1 MPIYLIN
8 AHADAEKTVPLE
20 QKIRG
25 LLPEIIKTKN
35 LENITPAISSGNTE
49 LVHVIFLAPSNDATY
64 VDLLVRTAEN
74 YRQRV
79 FFILVSD
86 EISGSDYKR
95 LVRSG
100 GADWVSANAP
110 AQEILDIIV
119 QQPAGSEAAVTGKA
133 RPILVSFVPSAGGV
147 GNSTLAIE
155 AAIQMRRGKAT
166 ANRRVCLVDLDFQT
180 SHVCD
185 YLDIEPRLHIEEISA
200 NPGRLD
206 NQLFEVFVSH
216 HSSGLD
222 VFASP
227 RSKFDTCG
235 LDFAALDGLFGLI
248 STRYDLIMI
257 DFPVNWYSW
266 TPKIIAASSGIIVS
280 GVNSIPGLRQIAGAL
295 TTLRATT
302 DLFGEI
308 RVAINNC
315 ERGLFGQVAR
325 RQHVESVL
333 PGEQIFYVR
342 NDPAALESINTGMPM
357 ALSHPRR
364 GISKDI
370 AKMTAFCS
378 GLTSASVAVA

>member
-1 MPIYLIN
+1 MPIYLVN
-8 AHADAEKTVPLE
+8 AHQDAEKTVHLE
-20 QKIRG
+20 QKICG
-25 LLPEIIKTKN
+25 LLPGIVKAKN
-35 LENITPAISSGNTE
+35 LENVTRKISGGDSE
-49 LVHVIFLAPSNDATY
+49 LAHVIFLAPGDDATY
-64 VDLLVRTAEN
+64 VDLLVRTAEIH
-74 YRQRV
+74 RQRAL
-79 FFILVSD
+79 FIMVSD
-86 EISGSDYKR
+86 ELSGSDYKR

-100 GADWVSANAP
+100 GADWVSASAP

-119 QQPAGSEAAVTGKA
+119 QRPARPEAAVTAKT

-155 AAIQMRRGKAT
+155 VAIQMRRGNAT

-200 NPGRLD
+200 NPERLD
-206 NQLFEVFVSH
+206 NQLFEVFASH
-216 HSSGLD
+216 HDSGLD

-257 DFPVNWYSW
+257 DFPLSWYSW

-280 GVNSIPGLRQIAGAL
+280 GVNSIPGLRQIAETL
-295 TTLRATT
+295 TTLRTTT

-315 ERGLFGQVAR
+315 ERGLFGRVAR
-325 RQHVESVL
+325 RQHVASVL
-333 PGEQIFYVR
+333 SGEQIFYVR

-370 AKMTAFCS
+370 AKMTAFCN
-378 GLTSASVAVA
+378 GLTFAAVA

>member
-1 MPIYLIN
+1 MPIYLVN
-8 AHADAEKTVPLE
+8 AHEDAEKTVQLE

-25 LLPEIIKTKN
+25 LLPGIIKAKN
-35 LENITPAISSGNTE
+35 LENVTRKISGGDSE
-49 LVHVIFLAPSNDATY
+49 LAHVIFLAPGNDATY
-64 VDLLVRTAEN
+64 VDLLVRTAEIH
-74 YRQRV
+74 RKRAL
-79 FFILVSD
+79 FILVSD
-86 EISGSDYKR
+86 ELSGSDYKR

-119 QQPAGSEAAVTGKA
+119 QRPAGPEAAVTAKT

-155 AAIQMRRGKAT
+155 VAIQMRRANAT

-200 NPGRLD
+200 NPERLD

-216 HSSGLD
+216 HNSGLD

-257 DFPVNWYSW
+257 DFPLSWYSW

-280 GVNSIPGLRQIAGAL
+280 GVNSIPGLRQIAEAL

-308 RVAINNC
+308 RVAVNNC
-315 ERGLFGQVAR
+315 ERGLFGRVAR
-325 RQHVESVL
+325 RQHVASVL
-333 PGEQIFYVR
+333 SGEQIFYVR
-342 NDPAALESINTGMPM
+342 NDPAALESINAGMPM

-370 AKMTAFCS
+370 AKMTAFCN
-378 GLTSASVAVA
+378 GLTSVAVA

>member
-1 MPIYLIN
+1 MPIYLVN
-8 AHADAEKTVPLE
+8 AHEDAEKTVQLE

-25 LLPEIIKTKN
+25 LLPGIIKAKN
-35 LENITPAISSGNTE
+35 LENVTRKISGGDSE
-49 LVHVIFLAPSNDATY
+49 LAHVIFLAPGNDSTY
-64 VDLLVRTAEN
+64 VDLLVRTAETH
-74 YRQRV
+74 RQRAL
-79 FFILVSD
+79 FILVSD
-86 EISGSDYKR
+86 ELSGSDYKR

-119 QQPAGSEAAVTGKA
+119 QRPAAPKAAVTAKT

-155 AAIQMRRGKAT
+155 VAIHMKRGSAT

-200 NPGRLD
+200 NPERLD

-216 HSSGLD
+216 HNSGLD

-227 RSKFDTCG
+227 RSKFDICG

-248 STRYDLIMI
+248 STRYDVIMI
-257 DFPVNWYSW
+257 DFPLSWYSW

-280 GVNSIPGLRQIAGAL
+280 GVNSIPGLRQIAEAL

-315 ERGLFGQVAR
+315 ERGLFGRVVR
-325 RQHVESVL
+325 RQHVASVL
-333 PGEQIFYVR
+333 SGEQIFYVR

-357 ALSHPRR
+357 ALSHPRS

-370 AKMTAFCS
+370 AKMTAFCN
-378 GLTSASVAVA
+378 GLTSVAVA

>member
-1 MPIYLIN
+1 
-8 AHADAEKTVPLE
+8 
-20 QKIRG
+20 
-25 LLPEIIKTKN
+25 
-35 LENITPAISSGNTE
+35 
-49 LVHVIFLAPSNDATY
+49 VIFLAPNNDATY

-119 QQPAGSEAAVTGKA
+119 QRPAGSEAAVTGKA

-185 YLDIEPRLHIEEISA
+185 YLAIEPRLHIEEISA

-222 VFASP
+222 VFAAP
-227 RSKFDTCG
+227 RSKFNTCG

-266 TPKIIAASSGIIVS
+266 TPKIIAASSAIIVS

>member
-1 MPIYLIN
+1 MPIYLVN
-8 AHADAEKTVPLE
+8 AHEDAEKTAQLE
-20 QKIRG
+20 QNICG
-25 LLPEIIKTKN
+25 LLPGIIKAKN
-35 LENITPAISSGNTE
+35 LETVTRKISGGDSE
-49 LVHVIFLAPSNDATY
+49 LAQVIFLAPGNDATY
-64 VDLLVRTAEN
+64 VDLLVRTAEIH
-74 YRQRV
+74 RQRAL
-79 FFILVSD
+79 FIMVSD
-86 EISGSDYKR
+86 ELSGSDYKR

-100 GADWVSANAP
+100 GADWVSASAP

-119 QQPAGSEAAVTGKA
+119 QRPARPEAAVAAKT

-155 AAIQMRRGKAT
+155 VAIQMRKGNAT

-200 NPGRLD
+200 NPERLD

-216 HSSGLD
+216 HNSGLD

-235 LDFAALDGLFGLI
+235 LDFAALDALFGLI

-257 DFPVNWYSW
+257 DFPLSWYSW

-280 GVNSIPGLRQIAGAL
+280 GVNSIPGLRQIAEAL

-315 ERGLFGQVAR
+315 ERSLFGRVAR
-325 RQHVESVL
+325 RQHVASVL
-333 PGEQIFYVR
+333 SGEQIFYVR

-370 AKMTAFCS
+370 AKMTAFCN
-378 GLTSASVAVA
+378 GLTSVVVA

>member
-1 MPIYLIN
+1 MPIYLVN
-8 AHADAEKTVPLE
+8 AHEDAEKTVQLE

-25 LLPEIIKTKN
+25 LLPGIINAKN
-35 LENITPAISSGNTE
+35 LENVTRKISGGDSE
-49 LVHVIFLAPSNDATY
+49 LAHVIFLAPGDDATY
-64 VDLLVRTAEN
+64 VDLLVRTAEMH
-74 YRQRV
+74 RKRAL
-79 FFILVSD
+79 FILVSD
-86 EISGSDYKR
+86 ELSGSDYKR

-119 QQPAGSEAAVTGKA
+119 QRPAGPEAAVTAKT

-155 AAIQMRRGKAT
+155 VAIQMRRGNAT

-200 NPGRLD
+200 NPERLD
-206 NQLFEVFVSH
+206 NQLFEVFASH
-216 HSSGLD
+216 HNSGLD

-257 DFPVNWYSW
+257 DFPLSWYSW

-280 GVNSIPGLRQIAGAL
+280 GVNSIPGLRQIAEAL
-295 TTLRATT
+295 TTLRTTT

-315 ERGLFGQVAR
+315 ERGLFGRVAR
-325 RQHVESVL
+325 RQHVASVL
-333 PGEQIFYVR
+333 SGEQIFYVR

-370 AKMTAFCS
+370 AKMTAFCN
-378 GLTSASVAVA
+378 GLTSVAVA

>member
-1 MPIYLIN
+1 MPIYLVN
-8 AHADAEKTVPLE
+8 AHEDAEKTVQLE

-25 LLPEIIKTKN
+25 LLPGIIKAKN
-35 LENITPAISSGNTE
+35 LENVTRKISGGDSE
-49 LVHVIFLAPSNDATY
+49 LAHVIFLAPGNDSTY
-64 VDLLVRTAEN
+64 VDLLVRTAETH
-74 YRQRV
+74 RQRAL
-79 FFILVSD
+79 FILVSD
-86 EISGSDYKR
+86 ELSGSDYKR

-119 QQPAGSEAAVTGKA
+119 QRPAAPEAAVTAKT

-155 AAIQMRRGKAT
+155 VAIHMKRGSAT

-200 NPGRLD
+200 NPERLD

-216 HSSGLD
+216 HNSGLD

-227 RSKFDTCG
+227 RSKFDICG

-257 DFPVNWYSW
+257 DFPLSWYSW

-280 GVNSIPGLRQIAGAL
+280 GVNSIPGLRQIAEAL

-315 ERGLFGQVAR
+315 ERGLFGRVVR
-325 RQHVESVL
+325 RQHVASVL
-333 PGEQIFYVR
+333 SGEQIFYVR

-357 ALSHPRR
+357 ALSHPRS

-370 AKMTAFCS
+370 AKMTAFCN
-378 GLTSASVAVA
+378 GLTSVAVA

>member
-1 MPIYLIN
+1 MPIYLVN
-8 AHADAEKTVPLE
+8 AHEDAEKTVQLE
-20 QKIRG
+20 QKIRT
-25 LLPEIIKTKN
+25 LLPGIIKAKN
-35 LENITPAISSGNTE
+35 LENVTRKISGGDSE
-49 LVHVIFLAPSNDATY
+49 FAHVIFLAPSNDATY
-64 VDLLVRTAEN
+64 VDLLVRTAEIH
-74 YRQRV
+74 RKRAL
-79 FFILVSD
+79 FILVSD
-86 EISGSDYKR
+86 ELSGSDYKR

-100 GADWVSANAP
+100 GADWVSASAP

-119 QQPAGSEAAVTGKA
+119 QRPAGPEAAVTAKT

-155 AAIQMRRGKAT
+155 VAIQMRRGNAT

-200 NPGRLD
+200 NPERLD

-216 HSSGLD
+216 HNSGLD

-248 STRYDLIMI
+248 STHYDLIMI
-257 DFPVNWYSW
+257 DFPLSWYSW

-280 GVNSIPGLRQIAGAL
+280 GVNSIPGLRQIAEAL

-308 RVAINNC
+308 RIAINNC
-315 ERGLFGQVAR
+315 ERGLFGRVAR
-325 RQHVESVL
+325 RQHVASVL
-333 PGEQIFYVR
+333 SGEHIFYVR
-342 NDPAALESINTGMPM
+342 NDPAALESINSGMPL
-357 ALSHPRR
+357 ALGHPRR

-370 AKMTAFCS
+370 AKMAAFCN
-378 GLTSASVAVA
+378 GLTSVAVA

>member
-1 MPIYLIN
+1 MSIYLIN
-8 AHADAEKTVPLE
+8 AHADVETTVPLE
-20 QKIRG
+20 QKICG
-25 LLPEIIKTKN
+25 LLPDVIKTKN
-35 LENITPAISSGNTE
+35 LENITREISSGDNE
-49 LVHVIFLAPSNDATY
+49 LMHVILLAPSNDATY
-64 VDLLVRTAEN
+64 VDLLVRAAEN
-74 YRQRV
+74 YRQRI
-79 FFILVSD
+79 FFILVCD

-95 LVRSG
+95 LMRSG
-100 GADWVSANAP
+100 GADWVSASAP

-119 QQPAGSEAAVTGKA
+119 RQPAGSEPAATGKA

-147 GNSTLAIE
+147 GNSTLATE
-155 AAIQMRRGKAT
+155 VAIQLKRAKET

-200 NPGRLD
+200 NPNRLD
-206 NQLFEVFVSH
+206 SQLFEVFVTH
-216 HSSGLD
+216 HSSGVD

-248 STRYDLIMI
+248 STRYDLILI

-280 GVNSIPGLRQIAGAL
+280 GVNSIPGLRQIAEAM
-295 TTLRATT
+295 TTLRAIT
-302 DLFGEI
+302 DVFGEI

-315 ERGLFGQVAR
+315 ERGLFGRVAR

-342 NDPAALESINTGMPM
+342 NDPAALESINTGMPL
-357 ALSHPRR
+357 ALSNARR
-364 GISKDI
+364 SISKDI
-370 AKMTAFCS
+370 AKITGFCT
-378 GLTSASVAVA
+378 GLTPPSAAVA

>member
-1 MPIYLIN
+1 
-8 AHADAEKTVPLE
+8 
-20 QKIRG
+20 
-25 LLPEIIKTKN
+25 
-35 LENITPAISSGNTE
+35 
-49 LVHVIFLAPSNDATY
+49 
-64 VDLLVRTAEN
+64 
-74 YRQRV
+74 
-79 FFILVSD
+79 
-86 EISGSDYKR
+86 
-95 LVRSG
+95 VRSG
-100 GADWVSANAP
+100 GADWVSASAP

-119 QQPAGSEAAVTGKA
+119 QRPARPEAAVTAKT

-155 AAIQMRRGKAT
+155 VAIQMRRGNAT

-200 NPGRLD
+200 NPERLD
-206 NQLFEVFVSH
+206 NQLFEVFASH
-216 HSSGLD
+216 HDSGLD

-257 DFPVNWYSW
+257 DFPLSWYSW

-280 GVNSIPGLRQIAGAL
+280 GVNSIPGLRQIAETL
-295 TTLRATT
+295 TTLRTTT

-315 ERGLFGQVAR
+315 ERGLFGRVAR
-325 RQHVESVL
+325 RQHVASVL
-333 PGEQIFYVR
+333 SGEQIFYVR
-342 NDPAALESINTGMPM
+342 NDSAALESINTGMPM

-370 AKMTAFCS
+370 AKMTAFCN
-378 GLTSASVAVA
+378 GLTSAAVA

>member
-1 MPIYLIN
+1 MSIYLIN

-20 QKIRG
+20 QKICG
-25 LLPEIIKTKN
+25 LLPDVIKAKS
-35 LENITPAISSGNTE
+35 LENITREISSGNTE

-200 NPGRLD
+200 NPERLD

-222 VFASP
+222 IFAAP
-227 RSKFDTCG
+227 RSKFNTCG
-235 LDFAALDGLFGLI
+235 LD
-248 STRYDLIMI
+248 
-257 DFPVNWYSW
+257 
-266 TPKIIAASSGIIVS
+266 
-280 GVNSIPGLRQIAGAL
+280 LR
-295 TTLRATT
+295 R
-302 DLFGEI
+302 
-308 RVAINNC
+308 
-315 ERGLFGQVAR
+315 
-325 RQHVESVL
+325 
-333 PGEQIFYVR
+333 
-342 NDPAALESINTGMPM
+342 
-357 ALSHPRR
+357 
-364 GISKDI
+364 
-370 AKMTAFCS
+370 
-378 GLTSASVAVA
+378 

>member
-8 AHADAEKTVPLE
+8 AHADAEKTVHLE

-35 LENITPAISSGNTE
+35 LENITRKISSGDNE
-49 LVHVIFLAPSNDATY
+49 LTHVIFLAPGNDASY
-64 VDLLVRTAEN
+64 VDLLVRTAAN

-119 QQPAGSEAAVTGKA
+119 QRPAGPEAAVAGKA

-155 AAIQMRRGKAT
+155 AAIQMRRAKAM

-200 NPGRLD
+200 NPERLD
-206 NQLFEVFVSH
+206 HQLFEVFVSH

-227 RSKFDTCG
+227 RSKFDTSG

-266 TPKIIAASSGIIVS
+266 TPKIIGASSGIIVS
-280 GVNSIPGLRQIAGAL
+280 GVNSIPGLRQIAEAL

-325 RQHVESVL
+325 RRHVESVL

-357 ALSHPRR
+357 ALNHPRR

-370 AKMTAFCS
+370 AKMTAFCN
-378 GLTSASVAVA
+378 GLAAVAVA

>member
-8 AHADAEKTVPLE
+8 AHANAEKAVPLQ
-20 QKIRG
+20 QKICG
-25 LLPEIIKTKN
+25 LMSDVIKAKS
-35 LENITPAISSGNTE
+35 LENIPPAISSGNTE

-100 GADWVSANAP
+100 GADWVSANAA
-110 AQEILDIIV
+110 AQEILDIIG

-185 YLDIEPRLHIEEISA
+185 YLDIAPRLHIEEISA

-222 VFASP
+222 VFAAP
-227 RSKFDTCG
+227 RSKFNTCG
-235 LDFAALDGLFGLI
+235 LDFAALDGRFGLI

-266 TPKIIAASSGIIVS
+266 TPKIIAASSATIVS
-280 GVNSIPGLRQIAGAL
+280 GVNSIPGLRQIAEAL

-315 ERGLFGQVAR
+315 ERGLFGQVAAASTWKAFSRESRYSMSAMTR
-325 RQHVESVL
+325 RRSK
-333 PGEQIFYVR
+333 
-342 NDPAALESINTGMPM
+342 ASIPEC
-357 ALSHPRR
+357 RWR
-364 GISKDI
+364 
-370 AKMTAFCS
+370 
-378 GLTSASVAVA
+378 

>member
-8 AHADAEKTVPLE
+8 AHADVEKSAPLE
-20 QKIRG
+20 RKIRG
-25 LLPEIIKTKN
+25 VLPNAIKSKN
-35 LENITPAISSGNTE
+35 LETITREMSGGDHE
-49 LVHVIFLAPSNDATY
+49 LVHVIFLAPSNEATY
-64 VDLLVRTAEN
+64 VDLLVRTAET
-74 YRQRV
+74 YRRRI

-95 LVRSG
+95 LMRSG

-110 AQEILDIIV
+110 AQEILDIV
-119 QQPAGSEAAVTGKA
+119 VRPTAAAGVAVPERA

-147 GNSTLAIE
+147 GNSTLAVE
-155 AAIQMRRGKAT
+155 VAMQLRKTKAT
-166 ANRRVCLVDLDFQT
+166 ANRRICLVDLDFQT

-200 NPGRLD
+200 NPKRLD
-206 NQLFEVFVSH
+206 SQLFEVFVTH
-216 HSSGLD
+216 HSSGVD

-235 LDFAALDGLFGLI
+235 LDFAALDALFGLI

-266 TPKIIAASSGIIVS
+266 TPKVLAASSGIIVS
-280 GVNSIPGLRQIAGAL
+280 GLNSIPGLRQIAEAL
-295 TTLRATT
+295 TALRATT
-302 DLFGEI
+302 DVFGEL

-325 RQHVESVL
+325 RQHVKSVL

-342 NDPAALESINTGMPM
+342 NDPAVLESINTGVPM
-357 ALSHPRR
+357 ALSGSRR
-364 GISKDI
+364 RIGKDI
-370 AKMTAFCS
+370 AKITEFCS
-378 GLTSASVAVA
+378 GLTSPSTAVT

>member
-8 AHADAEKTVPLE
+8 ARADVEKSVPLE

-25 LLPEIIKTKN
+25 LLPNVIKSKN
-35 LENITPAISSGNTE
+35 LEAITREMSGGDHE
-49 LVHVIFLAPSNDATY
+49 FIHVIFLAPSNDATY
-64 VDLLVRTAEN
+64 VDLLVRTAEK
-74 YRQRV
+74 YRQRI

-95 LVRSG
+95 LLRSG

-110 AQEILDIIV
+110 AQEILDIV
-119 QQPAGSEAAVTGKA
+119 VRPAAGPDVAVTERA
-133 RPILVSFVPSAGGV
+133 RPVLVSFVPSAGGV

-155 AAIQMRRGKAT
+155 VAMQLRRGKVT
-166 ANRRVCLVDLDFQT
+166 ANRRICLVDLDFQT
-180 SHVCD
+180 SHICD

-200 NPGRLD
+200 NPNRLD
-206 NQLFEVFVSH
+206 SQLFEVFVTH
-216 HSSGLD
+216 HSSGVD

-227 RSKFDTCG
+227 RSRFDTCG

-248 STRYDLIMI
+248 STRYDLILI
-257 DFPVNWYSW
+257 DFPVNWFSW
-266 TPKIIAASSGIIVS
+266 TPKIIAASSGIIVN
-280 GVNSIPGLRQIAGAL
+280 GVNSIPGLRQIAEAL

-302 DLFGEI
+302 DVFGEI

-333 PGEQIFYVR
+333 RGEQIFYVR
-342 NDPAALESINTGMPM
+342 NDPAVLGSINTGMPM
-357 ALSHPRR
+357 ALSDSRR
-364 GISKDI
+364 RISKDI
-370 AKMTAFCS
+370 AKITAFCG
-378 GLTSASVAVA
+378 GLTSPSVAVA

>member
-8 AHADAEKTVPLE
+8 AHADVEKNVPLE

-25 LLPEIIKTKN
+25 LLPNVIKSKN
-35 LENITPAISSGNTE
+35 LETITRQMSGGGHE
-49 LVHVIFLAPSNDATY
+49 FVHVIFLAPSNDATY
-64 VDLLVRTAEN
+64 VDLLIRAAEA
-74 YRQRV
+74 YRRRI

-95 LVRSG
+95 LMRSG

-110 AQEILDIIV
+110 AQEILDIV
-119 QQPAGSEAAVTGKA
+119 VRPAAGSDVAVTERA
-133 RPILVSFVPSAGGV
+133 RPVLVSFVPSAGGV

-155 AAIQMRRGKAT
+155 VAMQLRRGKAT
-166 ANRRVCLVDLDFQT
+166 ANRRVCLIDLDFQT

-185 YLDIEPRLHIEEISA
+185 YLDIEPRLHIAEISA
-200 NPGRLD
+200 NPNRLD
-206 NQLFEVFVSH
+206 SQLFEVFVTH

-248 STRYDLIMI
+248 STRYDLILI
-257 DFPVNWYSW
+257 DFPVNWLSW
-266 TPKIIAASSGIIVS
+266 TPKIIAASSGIIVN
-280 GVNSIPGLRQIAGAL
+280 GVNSIPGLRQIAEAL

-302 DLFGEI
+302 DVFGEI

-315 ERGLFGQVAR
+315 ERGLFGRVAR

-342 NDPAALESINTGMPM
+342 NDPAVLGSINTGMPM
-357 ALSHPRR
+357 ALSDSRR
-364 GISKDI
+364 RISKDI
-370 AKMTAFCS
+370 AKITEFCS
-378 GLTSASVAVA
+378 GLTSPSAAMT

>member
-8 AHADAEKTVPLE
+8 AHADVEKTVPLE

-25 LLPEIIKTKN
+25 LLPNVIKSKN
-35 LENITPAISSGNTE
+35 LETITRQMSGGDHE
-49 LVHVIFLAPSNDATY
+49 FVHVIFLAPGNDATY
-64 VDLLVRTAEN
+64 VDLLVRTTET
-74 YRQRV
+74 YRRRI

-95 LVRSG
+95 LMRSG

-110 AQEILDIIV
+110 AQEILDIV
-119 QQPAGSEAAVTGKA
+119 VRPPAGSDVAVSERA
-133 RPILVSFVPSAGGV
+133 RPILVSCVPSAGGV

-155 AAIQMRRGKAT
+155 VAMQLRRGKAT

-200 NPGRLD
+200 NPKRLD
-206 NQLFEVFVSH
+206 SQLFEVFVTH
-216 HSSGLD
+216 HSSGVD

-248 STRYDLIMI
+248 STRYDLILI

-280 GVNSIPGLRQIAGAL
+280 GVNSIPGLRQIAEAL

-302 DLFGEI
+302 DVFGEI

-342 NDPAALESINTGMPM
+342 NDPAVLESINTGMPM
-357 ALSHPRR
+357 ALSNSRR
-364 GISKDI
+364 RISKDI
-370 AKMTAFCS
+370 AKITEFCS
-378 GLTSASVAVA
+378 GLASPSAAVA

>member
-8 AHADAEKTVPLE
+8 AHADVEKSVPLE

-25 LLPEIIKTKN
+25 LLPNVIKSKN
-35 LENITPAISSGNTE
+35 LEAITREMSGSDHE
-49 LVHVIFLAPSNDATY
+49 SIHVIVLAPSNDATY
-64 VDLLVRTAEN
+64 VELLVRSAEA
-74 YRQRV
+74 YRRRI

-95 LVRSG
+95 LLRSG

-110 AQEILDIIV
+110 AQEILDIV
-119 QQPAGSEAAVTGKA
+119 VRPAAGPDVAVTERA

-155 AAIQMRRGKAT
+155 VAMQLRRGKAT
-166 ANRRVCLVDLDFQT
+166 ANRRICLVDLDFQT

-200 NPGRLD
+200 NPNRLD
-206 NQLFEVFVSH
+206 SQLFEVFVTH
-216 HSSGLD
+216 HSSGVD

-248 STRYDLIMI
+248 STRYDVILI
-257 DFPVNWYSW
+257 DFPVNWFSW
-266 TPKIIAASSGIIVS
+266 TPKIIAASSGIIVN
-280 GVNSIPGLRQIAGAL
+280 GVNSIPGLRQIAEAL

-302 DLFGEI
+302 DVFGEI

-333 PGEQIFYVR
+333 PGERIFYVR
-342 NDPAALESINTGMPM
+342 NDPAVLGSINTGMPM
-357 ALSHPRR
+357 ALSDSRR
-364 GISKDI
+364 RISKDI
-370 AKMTAFCS
+370 AKITAFCG
-378 GLTSASVAVA
+378 GLISPSATVA

>member
-1 MPIYLIN
+1 MPIYLVN
-8 AHADAEKTVPLE
+8 AHEDTEETAQLE
-20 QKIRG
+20 QKICG
-25 LLPEIIKTKN
+25 LLPGIIKAKN
-35 LENITPAISSGNTE
+35 LENVTRKISGGDSE
-49 LVHVIFLAPSNDATY
+49 LAHVIFLAPGNDATY
-64 VDLLVRTAEN
+64 VDLLVHTAEIH
-74 YRQRV
+74 RQRAL
-79 FFILVSD
+79 FILVSN
-86 EISGSDYKR
+86 ELSGSDYKR

-100 GADWVSANAP
+100 GADWVSASAP

-119 QQPAGSEAAVTGKA
+119 QRPATPEAAVTAKT

-155 AAIQMRRGKAT
+155 VAIQMRRAKAT

-200 NPGRLD
+200 NPERLD

-216 HSSGLD
+216 HNSGLD

-227 RSKFDTCG
+227 RSKFDSCG

-257 DFPVNWYSW
+257 DFPLSWYSW

-280 GVNSIPGLRQIAGAL
+280 GVNSIPGLRQIAEAL

-315 ERGLFGQVAR
+315 ERGLFGRVAR
-325 RQHVESVL
+325 RQHVASVL
-333 PGEQIFYVR
+333 SGEQIFYVR

-364 GISKDI
+364 GIGKDI
-370 AKMTAFCS
+370 AKMTAFCN
-378 GLTSASVAVA
+378 GLTAVAVA